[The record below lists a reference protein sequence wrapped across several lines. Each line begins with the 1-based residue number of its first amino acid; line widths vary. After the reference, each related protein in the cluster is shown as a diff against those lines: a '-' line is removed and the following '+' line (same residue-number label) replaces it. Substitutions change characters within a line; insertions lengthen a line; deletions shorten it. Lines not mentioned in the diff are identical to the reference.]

1 MFVPKGLFMQRNV
14 SPSVVSYWLFA
25 AALVR
30 IGLDCVR
37 HKVDAWPNVWQH
49 EIMFYVGVVFVLLA
63 LLARW
68 KPLGAA
74 ISSLVCYA
82 FVFTYFFATVGQYA
96 GIWIWFEFADLA
108 PLCGAL
114 GFALGMGSALR
125 VHAVTAKAKW
135 LQAGVWCFF
144 AIALLPTG
152 IAVLA
157 FAGQHV
163 PGGLMQKLPEQALF
177 VIGVVTCTMPLL
189 TITEYRKLPLAS
201 LGCVLAACTLIGV
214 MLLVA

>member
-1 MFVPKGLFMQRNV
+1 MQRNG
-14 SPSVVSYWLFA
+14 SQIAVSYWLFA

-37 HKVDAWPNVWQH
+37 YRVDAWPKVWQH

-82 FVFTYFFATVGQYA
+82 FVFAYFVVTVGRYA

-108 PLCGAL
+108 PLCAAL
-114 GFALGMGSALR
+114 GFALGKGSAFR
-125 VHAVTAKAKW
+125 VRAVTTKAKW
-135 LQAGVWCFF
+135 LQAAVWYFF

-157 FAGQHV
+157 FAGQHA
-163 PGGLMQKLPEQALF
+163 PGGLMQKLPDQALF
-177 VIGVVTCTMPLL
+177 VIGVIACTMPLL
-189 TITEYRKLPLAS
+189 TVTEYRKLPLAS
-201 LGCVLAACTLIGV
+201 LGCVLAACTLLGV
-214 MLLVA
+214 MLLLVRYS